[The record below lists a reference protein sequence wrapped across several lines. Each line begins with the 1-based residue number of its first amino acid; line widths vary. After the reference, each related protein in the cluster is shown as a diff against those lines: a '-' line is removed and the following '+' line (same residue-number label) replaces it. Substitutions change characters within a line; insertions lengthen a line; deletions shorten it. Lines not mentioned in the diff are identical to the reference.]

1 MRAAVTRRTAGGA
14 VLGCGER
21 LGPEEALALFL
32 APLERPGGT
41 PRRVEAG
48 APADLCLLDVPWR
61 DARHHLDRQL
71 VRATAAG
78 GRLVWNR

>member
-1 MRAAVTRRTAGGA
+1 MRAAVTRRTAAGA

-48 APADLCLLDVPWR
+48 ALADLCLLEVPWR
-61 DARHHLDRQL
+61 DARHHLDRRL
-71 VRATAAG
+71 VRATVVG
-78 GRLVWNR
+78 GRLVWGR